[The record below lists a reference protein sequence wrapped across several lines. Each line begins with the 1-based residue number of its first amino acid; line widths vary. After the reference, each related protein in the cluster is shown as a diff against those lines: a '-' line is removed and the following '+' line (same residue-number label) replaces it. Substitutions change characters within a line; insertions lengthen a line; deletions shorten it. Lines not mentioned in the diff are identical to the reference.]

1 MFVAQGN
8 LMPTPRRERASTRP
22 PVGREHP
29 GAPRASLARRRDGP
43 QVSRDRGWHK
53 VALSPR
59 QRSRDRALTCENGT
73 SWAETGSP
81 QGVESRGPAAAI
93 RSGDSL
99 TAGHQPGRGLTNEGY
114 VNGIRKTFAAVD
126 PGNEVW

>member
-1 MFVAQGN
+1 MFVAQAN
-8 LMPTPRRERASTRP
+8 LMPSPRRERASTRP

-29 GAPRASLARRRDGP
+29 GAPRASWARRRDGP
-43 QVSRDRGWHK
+43 RVSRDRGWHK

-81 QGVESRGPAAAI
+81 QGVESCGPAAAI

-99 TAGHQPGRGLTNEGY
+99 AAGYQSGRGLTNEGY
-114 VNGIRKTFAAVD
+114 VNGIRETFAGGRAWY
-126 PGNEVW
+126 EAW